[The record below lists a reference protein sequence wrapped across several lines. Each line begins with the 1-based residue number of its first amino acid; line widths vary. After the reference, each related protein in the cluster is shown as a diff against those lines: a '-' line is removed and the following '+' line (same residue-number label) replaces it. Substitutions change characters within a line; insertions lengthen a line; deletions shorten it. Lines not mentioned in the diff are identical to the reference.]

1 MLIVHVATNQRTHHF
16 SHNHSSSSTV
26 GHHDGDHGGSCHRST
41 TTRMPII
48 LTHQLLLSWYCRYN
62 ATTHQPL
69 LVVHTAGQHDILH
82 PGLSNVKCHQI
93 LSPTT
98 FITNLPLSMGH
109 TTILTVTDRFSKAC
123 RPENLI
129 RVISRKLMAT
139 TERGDL
145 ERGTRTSAMACSQNE
160 GAG

>member
-1 MLIVHVATNQRTHHF
+1 MLLPTNE
-16 SHNHSSSSTV
+16 
-26 GHHDGDHGGSCHRST
+26 
-41 TTRMPII
+41 PII
-48 LTHQLLLSWYCRYN
+48 SPTIILAPVQWDIMTEITEAHVTDPPPQECPSYLTHQLLLSWYCRYN